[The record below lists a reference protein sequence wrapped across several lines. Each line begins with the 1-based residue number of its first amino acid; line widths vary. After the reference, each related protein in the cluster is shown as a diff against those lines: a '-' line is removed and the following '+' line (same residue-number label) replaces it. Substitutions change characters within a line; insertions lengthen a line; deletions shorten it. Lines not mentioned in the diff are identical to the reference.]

1 MIAVTLAA
9 NAEKI
14 LPPERGKLRHEY
26 FTIDLQAFPNIC
38 MASR

>member
-9 NAEKI
+9 NAEKS
-14 LPPERGKLRHEY
+14 LPPEREKLRHEH
-26 FTIDLQAFPNIC
+26 FIIDLQAFPNIC